1 MHYPSNLGKNLF
13 LYFRVELF
21 SKVQYKILGAVSLLL
36 KNPRE
41 CNMLV
46 HKAQSCEQP
55 VVCTPSNSLL
65 VAFLLAHSHI
75 RLSHRFWSQ
84 RETAHSLSFAPLNVH
99 AFDWGREVSVGFSYW
114 EFLETKGFEKSGFF

>member
-13 LYFRVELF
+13 QYFRVELF
-21 SKVQYKILGAVSLLL
+21 SKVQFKILGAVSLLL

-41 CNMLV
+41 CDMLV
-46 HKAQSCEQP
+46 HKPQSCEQR

-75 RLSHRFWSQ
+75 RLSHRFLSQ
-84 RETAHSLSFAPLNVH
+84 RETAHSLSFAPLKCTCICLEKGSQC
-99 AFDWGREVSVGFSYW
+99 WLQLLGVSRNQGF
-114 EFLETKGFEKSGFF
+114 